1 MAWDDFVGNI
11 FSGSSS
17 DDGWESSEGWDYDFK
32 GKSPDTY
39 NEFVTDYEDNGSL
52 DNDWSSYEGYVPDN
66 LKEKSWTDSFLSPSV
81 IGAAITSGAGLLKGM
96 SDMDLAKQN
105 MQSQKEQQRLNQLLE
120 LAKLKYQLLG
130 KGGSSGG
137 SGRRSGGGGGT
148 DPRQA
153 INQQASAQLASGYQN
168 LGGNLASIYG
178 R

>member
-11 FSGSSS
+11 FSGGGS

-32 GKSPDTY
+32 GKPDEY
-39 NEFVTDYEDNGSL
+39 NTFLTDYEDNRVL
-52 DNDWSSYEGYVPDN
+52 DNDYSNFEGYVPDSQ
-66 LKEKSWTDSFLSPSV
+66 KDKSWYDAFLSPSV

-96 SDMDLAKQN
+96 SDMDIAKQN

-130 KGGSSGG
+130 KGGSSGSGRSYRG
-137 SGRRSGGGGGT
+137 SGAN
-148 DPRQA
+148 PAQA

-168 LGGNLASIYG
+168 LGGNLASIYRG
-178 R
+178 